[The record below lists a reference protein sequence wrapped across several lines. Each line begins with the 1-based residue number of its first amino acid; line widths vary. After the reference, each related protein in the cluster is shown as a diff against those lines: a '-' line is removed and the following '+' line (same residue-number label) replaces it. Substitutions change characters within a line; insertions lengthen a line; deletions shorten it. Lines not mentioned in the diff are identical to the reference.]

1 MVCPIKKIVFTEL
14 EHPFFVAIHRQ
25 LITTAFWQCL
35 SMSLLTDEKEKQTD
49 SYNSKTSKCTRQKLL
64 VLVVVIDL
72 LLVLLLGSSFWL
84 WLAITHKVDDRQKK
98 QKRKWG
104 WCMDDLLLKSWENHF
119 KYLLLNNHHPKVY
132 AAQNKLLKSFH

>member
-35 SMSLLTDEKEKQTD
+35 SMSLLTDEKVKQTD

-84 WLAITHKVDDRQKK
+84 WLAITHKVDDRKK
-98 QKRKWG
+98 KAEKKMRMMHGRPSSQELR
-104 WCMDDLLLKSWENHF
+104 E
-119 KYLLLNNHHPKVY
+119 
-132 AAQNKLLKSFH
+132 SFQVSSTQQSPSQSLCRTK